1 LIRTSEFLAAFRDYK
16 EALQL
21 RAFKPKTS
29 ADTLENAP
37 KKWTTTLFDL
47 TDNQALQQELRA
59 KNQHCGI
66 YFVVNAGGDTDAE
79 IKRFTAWYVENDSR
93 SIEEQHEALND
104 GPLMPSIRVETR
116 QSVHAYWLIAGE
128 CRAAEWRDVQARL
141 IACFNGDPKI
151 KNPARVMRV
160 PGFDH
165 LHLNGNGLERQKVK
179 VHTFETKRRYTV
191 AQMCEAFPSP
201 SSKNVSQS
209 QQSGDFEYHEDRHA
223 ELCQRIMSRGTRNSK
238 GNWDAKCLAH
248 DGNGKTGLAY
258 FPPTGAVKCNNEPAC
273 DYFSIL
279 GVEGLPDEHLPS
291 RDPARRKG
299 SSPEAIKTDND
310 DHTPGGEWEP
320 PATFYEHSRPPFPVS
335 ELPDS
340 IRPFVEGLARETQ
353 TPADLPAI
361 LTLTIAAG
369 VVAGKV
375 RVQARPGWTE
385 PTNVYAV
392 VVLPPGNRKS
402 AVFQSVSEPLEEI
415 ERDLVAGSR
424 DEIARAASEY
434 KMLEE
439 RKVRLEKEASRA
451 DNPEDRKA
459 KAAEA
464 VAVAQQLAAAT
475 VPVAPRLIVSD
486 ATSEVLSTLLAE
498 HGGRITMLST
508 EGGPFETMAGRYS
521 NGIPNIDV
529 FLKGHSG
536 DTLRIDRR
544 GRSEFVQQPALTIG
558 LTVQPDVIAGLAKN
572 PGFRGRGLLARF
584 FYCLPQSIVGCRQI
598 DPQSLSDQHRKQY
611 RRAIKLLAEIE
622 PGADRQGDPAP
633 RLLYLTAEANALL
646 KEFEHD
652 LEPRLADDG
661 ELGPL
666 ADWAGKLSGAVVR
679 LAAVLWLIERAESV
693 AQLWSEKIDATAM
706 RRAIAI
712 GQYLT
717 QHARVAFAEM
727 GADANVENA
736 KRVLRWIEKTST
748 REFTR
753 RDAHQA
759 HRSRFKTVD
768 EIDPALD
775 LLESHSYIRP
785 LIEAGDNRRP
795 GRKASQSYAV
805 NPYFLEAS
813 QSGLSITQQEFQGA
827 ITYEEGVVYA

>member
-1 LIRTSEFLAAFRDYK
+1 
-16 EALQL
+16 
-21 RAFKPKTS
+21 
-29 ADTLENAP
+29 
-37 KKWTTTLFDL
+37 
-47 TDNQALQQELRA
+47 
-59 KNQHCGI
+59 
-66 YFVVNAGGDTDAE
+66 
-79 IKRFTAWYVENDSR
+79 
-93 SIEEQHEALND
+93 
-104 GPLMPSIRVETR
+104 M
-116 QSVHAYWLIAGE
+116 
-128 CRAAEWRDVQARL
+128 
-141 IACFNGDPKI
+141 
-151 KNPARVMRV
+151 
-160 PGFDH
+160 
-165 LHLNGNGLERQKVK
+165 
-179 VHTFETKRRYTV
+179 
-191 AQMCEAFPSP
+191 
-201 SSKNVSQS
+201 
-209 QQSGDFEYHEDRHA
+209 
-223 ELCQRIMSRGTRNSK
+223 
-238 GNWDAKCLAH
+238 
-248 DGNGKTGLAY
+248 
-258 FPPTGAVKCNNEPAC
+258 
-273 DYFSIL
+273 
-279 GVEGLPDEHLPS
+279 
-291 RDPARRKG
+291 
-299 SSPEAIKTDND
+299 
-310 DHTPGGEWEP
+310 
-320 PATFYEHSRPPFPVS
+320 
-335 ELPDS
+335 
-340 IRPFVEGLARETQ
+340 EGLARETQ

-361 LTLTIAAG
+361 LSLTIAAG

-385 PTNVYAV
+385 PTNIYSV

-415 ERDLVAGSR
+415 ERDLVAATR
-424 DEIARAASEY
+424 DEIARAASEFR
-434 KMLEE
+434 MLEE

-464 VAVAQQLAAAT
+464 VAVAQQLAVAR

-558 LTVQPDVIAGLAKN
+558 LTVQPDVIGGLAKN

-584 FYCLPQSIVGCRQI
+584 LYSLPQSIVGCRQI
-598 DPQSLSDQHRKQY
+598 DPQSLSDQHRKQF

-622 PGADRQGDPAP
+622 PIADRQGEPAP

-661 ELGPL
+661 ELGAL
-666 ADWAGKLSGAVVR
+666 ADWAGKLAGAVVR
-679 LAAVLWLIERAESV
+679 LAAVLWLIDRAENLSPWPERIE
-693 AQLWSEKIDATAM
+693 ADAM

-727 GADANVENA
+727 GADGNIENA
-736 KRVLRWIEKTST
+736 KRVLRWIEKTAT

-775 LLESHSYIRP
+775 LLESHNYIRP

-795 GRKASQSYAV
+795 GRKASQGYAV
-805 NPYFLEAS
+805 NPYFLETS
-813 QSGLSITQQEFQGA
+813 EGGPSIAQEEFQGA
-827 ITYEEGVVYA
+827 ITYEEGVIYA